1 MRREQQQQQQQPLLV
16 PGPILQSVRERQQL
30 NIVAFPRSVL
40 FAEVSE
46 DHGSV
51 LCVLSK
57 ATRFTVSVPIP
68 PTVRANDRMDSCFNR
83 QAGSWHLLLR
93 ADGQSGMARRSMA
106 TCTQEGSVHV
116 APGRIVVRCRA
127 TWKSCSAQW
136 TAMKRMRFVLVS
148 TRADLLPPP
157 RAHAISLSCPVPPS
171 RRFQCGLITFSW
183 LTAFFGVC
191 GWSTTCS
198 IASVVVRLIGFTSY
212 YKWEGFSVWC
222 HLLPTC
228 RKWWLFLRVCWWRR
242 VHATC
247 AAAARVVAV
256 HHVVRART

>member
-1 MRREQQQQQQQPLLV
+1 MFGDAVVNTVYTIVLVLQKQQMRRQQQQSLLV

-40 FAEVSE
+40 FAEVS
-46 DHGSV
+46 HGSV
-51 LCVLSK
+51 LCVLWK

-127 TWKSCSAQW
+127 TWKCCSAHW
-136 TAMKRMRFVLVS
+136 TAMKRVRFVFVS

-157 RAHAISLSCPVPPS
+157 RAHAIALSCPVPLS

-183 LTAFFGVC
+183 LTAFC
-191 GWSTTCS
+191 GRLRFEALRAPLRHLWS
-198 IASVVVRLIGFTSY
+198 A
-212 YKWEGFSVWC
+212 
-222 HLLPTC
+222 
-228 RKWWLFLRVCWWRR
+228 
-242 VHATC
+242 
-247 AAAARVVAV
+247 
-256 HHVVRART
+256 